1 MQPVAERRNR
11 CELRGVVKAL
21 GGNPVLKG
29 IDLSIGEGRFVVLVG
44 PSGCGKSTLLRVVA
58 GLESVDRGRVLLAGR
73 DVTDLAPR
81 DRDLAMVFQSYALYP
96 HLTVKENMAFG
107 LRLRQT
113 PAAEIESRVAEAARI
128 LGLEPLFSRLPKQLS
143 GGQRQRVAMGRAIV
157 RTAQIYLYDEPLSNL
172 DAALRAEV
180 RVEIRK
186 LHDRLRAT
194 SLYVTHD
201 QVEAMTLADD
211 LFVLKGGT
219 VEQSGPPMEVYRRPR
234 TRFVAG
240 FLGSPPMNFV
250 DGAIERS
257 SDGATFV
264 GAGLSVPIDDARF
277 GGAIADGM
285 EVTAGLRP
293 HDVTLGAAEA
303 GAREVG
309 EVDVEL
315 VEALGFGAFAYG
327 RLASGERFVARA
339 DEAVRGG
346 GRAPLF
352 AARSAVHL
360 FERSGERALD
370 ALDSPRGA

>member
-1 MQPVAERRNR
+1 MTERANR

-21 GGNPVLKG
+21 GGNAILRG

-58 GLESVDRGRVLLAGR
+58 GLENVDGGKVMLGGR
-73 DVTDLAPR
+73 DVTELPPR
-81 DRDLAMVFQSYALYP
+81 DRDIAMVFQSYALYT

-107 LRLRQT
+107 LRLRKT
-113 PAAEIESRVAEAARI
+113 SEAEIEKRVSEAARI
-128 LGLEPLFSRLPKQLS
+128 LGLEPLFARLPKQLS

-186 LHDRLRAT
+186 LHDRLKAT

-211 LFVLKGGT
+211 LFVLKGGV

-250 DGAIERS
+250 EGTLRKTEA
-257 SDGATFV
+257 GFTFE
-264 GAGLSVPIDDARF
+264 GAGLSVPIEVARF
-277 GGAIADGM
+277 GRSLADGM
-285 EVTAGLRP
+285 DVTAGLRP
-293 HDVTLGAAEA
+293 HDVTLGAAED
-303 GAREVG
+303 GASQVG
-309 EVDVEL
+309 AVEVEL

-339 DEAVRGG
+339 DDAVRGG

-352 AARSAVHL
+352 ATPSAVHL
-360 FERSGERALD
+360 FERNGERALE
-370 ALDSPRGA
+370 GAP